1 MNTKIQKTILGG
13 IIGTAIMSLV
23 MFFMPLVGLAK
34 MAPQNLLSNM
44 MGKPIYV
51 GWLLHFIIGIIFAF
65 VYTYLGLFKWRISNI
80 YLKGA
85 VFGILVFVVGQI
97 FMHFLQSSFGLPKME
112 GSIIHNMLGGFLANL
127 FYGIA
132 VVVTIGNINS
142 EEDTYDTSQV

>member
-23 MFFMPLVGLAK
+23 MFIMPLVGFAK

-65 VYTYLGLFKWRISNI
+65 VYTYLGLFKWRINNI

-97 FMHFLQSSFGLPKME
+97 FMHFLQSSFGLPPME